1 MTNNRSIL
9 SEKHQRVFRT
19 PLQLSVIGKEGPD
32 HNPTI
37 TVKYETGWGNYV
49 KTGAPGQ
56 NQRVIAE
63 ELATEIL
70 LKNMGS

>member
-1 MTNNRSIL
+1 MTNNRTTL
-9 SEKHQRVFRT
+9 SERHQKVFRT

-32 HNPTI
+32 HYPTI
-37 TVKYETGWGNYV
+37 TVKYETGWGNYI
-49 KTGAPGQ
+49 KRGAPGQ
-56 NQRVIAE
+56 NQKTVAE